1 MSAANKGVCDFQVQ
15 VERDKLKEATGDE
28 TSSAKVTN
36 FFTISGSKSD
46 DAVLAAEVVFA
57 FHTVKHPSS
66 YKSADCTSVI
76 FKTTFSDSEIA
87 RKFSSSRRKTEA
99 IIYSVIAQL
108 CYRKLNAVAQ
118 K

>member
-1 MSAANKGVCDFQVQ
+1 MSGANKGACDFQCH
-15 VERDKLKEATGDE
+15 VESDKLKKAIGDE

-36 FFTISGSKSD
+36 FFTVSGSKSD
-46 DAVLAAEVVFA
+46 DAVLASEVVFA